1 VLMDIMMPVMDG
13 LEAMRRIRARRE
25 RFGKV
30 PIIALTAK
38 AMGDDREL
46 CIKAGANDYVA
57 KPLNVEIL
65 LSLVRVWL
73 HKQ

>member
-1 VLMDIMMPVMDG
+1 MPEMDG
-13 LEAMRRIRARRE
+13 LEATRAIRSSSNGYR
-25 RFGKV
+25 KV

-38 AMGDDREL
+38 AMSDDREL
-46 CIKAGANDYVA
+46 CLKAGANDYVA

-73 HKQ
+73 HER

>member
-1 VLMDIMMPVMDG
+1 MN
-13 LEAMRRIRARRE
+13 
-25 RFGKV
+25 
-30 PIIALTAK
+30 
-38 AMGDDREL
+38 DDRDL

-73 HKQ
+73 HKH